1 MNGTIPVLPTYA
13 FVTWTGKLYFLYAV
27 EEICTGRGSVECQLS
42 HENAILVSDAII
54 KRIIFKC
61 GFILAIHYM
70 RGNCDNSSFRRA
82 SC

>member
-1 MNGTIPVLPTYA
+1 VSIPVLPIYV
-13 FVTWTGKLYFLYAV
+13 FVAWKRKLYFLNAA
-27 EEICTGRGSVECQLS
+27 EKLCNGRGSVECQLS
-42 HENAILVSDAII
+42 QGHENAILVSDTIM

-70 RGNCDNSSFRRA
+70 RGNCDNSSFPRA